1 MRAFVRLAVISGGLL
16 LAGTAGA
23 QQQQPSTTP
32 YATQPVYTAPPPPA
46 SAQAGNGEYVAPMQQ
61 QTQQIYV
68 PQSVAMSGPRE
79 IGSYEEGDP
88 IPPGYHPDTR
98 VRRGLVIGGA
108 VTFGVMYL
116 LSALTAAVS
125 MSACSAKTF
134 ATSSTCTDLGF
145 LLVPVAGPFI
155 EIAHSKADA
164 GGAVILVIDGI
175 AQAGGVAM
183 LILGIALPKTVL
195 VRNDLALG
203 RKETVATFE
212 PVLGGTQNGFKITF

>member
-1 MRAFVRLAVISGGLL
+1 MVAGVLL
-16 LAGTAGA
+16 FASTASA
-23 QQQQPSTTP
+23 QQQGNQTP
-32 YATQPVYTAPPPPA
+32 YSTQPVYTAPPP
-46 SAQAGNGEYVAPMQQ
+46 AQGNGEYVAPMQQ
-61 QTQQIYV
+61 QQPQQVYV
-68 PQSVAMSGPRE
+68 QQNVGMAGPRV
-79 IGSYEEGDP
+79 ITSYQEGDP

-98 VRRGLVIGGA
+98 VRSGLVIGGA
-108 VTFGVMYL
+108 VTFGVTYL
-116 LSALTAAVS
+116 LSALVAAVS

-134 ATSSTCTDLGF
+134 VTSTTCTDLGF

-164 GGAVILVIDGI
+164 GGAVVLIIDGL

-183 LILGIALPKTVL
+183 LILGIAIPRTVL